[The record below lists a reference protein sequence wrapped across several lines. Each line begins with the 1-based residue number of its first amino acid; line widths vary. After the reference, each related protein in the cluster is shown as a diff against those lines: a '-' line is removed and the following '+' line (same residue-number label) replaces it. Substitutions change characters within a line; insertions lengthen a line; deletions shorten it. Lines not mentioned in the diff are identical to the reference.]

1 MLTGRAF
8 IRKFGTAPN
17 GKPLAAVLMM
27 VAGDEIARIP
37 ESPLQTGTISTVVG
51 GNLAG
56 MLQLSI
62 LPDAIPLEDLME
74 SLDYPDPKRDAIG
87 QTFDSLAREPIW
99 RV

>member
-1 MLTGRAF
+1 
-8 IRKFGTAPN
+8 
-17 GKPLAAVLMM
+17 
-27 VAGDEIARIP
+27 
-37 ESPLQTGTISTVVG
+37 
-51 GNLAG
+51 